1 MTGQL
6 FESTQHPLGAAG
18 IGEQPEIVA
27 HQQNRVECPQRTIDS
42 VERRLPHIA
51 HAPLAADLQRA
62 RPDIYA
68 NHLVPLLLKV
78 KRESACP
85 RANIQDAPAHRFHRR
100 PHVWLP
106 IVERREIHRH
116 IVRHVQKAVVP
127 FDDFAAVYTRVIV
140 VQTLAERVLVLVSAC
155 IHDRSD
161 SIRLTARRL
170 SILPAHAIKGKQK
183 GLSRVSP
190 FGRSRLSNP
199 SSTTLDSLARSR
211 RVPS

>member
-1 MTGQL
+1 MPPANYRFCGKA
-6 FESTQHPLGAAG
+6 PA
-18 IGEQPEIVA
+18 
-27 HQQNRVECPQRTIDS
+27 
-42 VERRLPHIA
+42 PHRA
-51 HAPLAADLQRA
+51 RPAYLQRA
-62 RPDIYA
+62 RRDIYA

-78 KRESACP
+78 ECESACP
-85 RANIQDAPAHRFHRR
+85 RANIQDPPAHRFHRR

-140 VQTLAERVLVLVSAC
+140 VQQLTERVLVLVSAC
-155 IHDRSD
+155 ILDRSD

-183 GLSRVSP
+183 GLS
-190 FGRSRLSNP
+190 
-199 SSTTLDSLARSR
+199 SR
-211 RVPS
+211 RQIRRTLSGIHAPDRTPNALACLELEGPSFPNSPAPACRFNCVTIAFEPRTTRQRR

>member
-27 HQQNRVECPQRTIDS
+27 HQQNRVEYPQRAIDS

-62 RPDIYA
+62 RRDIYA

-78 KRESACP
+78 ERESACP

-140 VQTLAERVLVLVSAC
+140 VQQLLLIAYHPAATNCHIYFVSPKVNPAVTERVLVLVSAC

-170 SILPAHAIKGKQK
+170 SILPPM
-183 GLSRVSP
+183 L
-190 FGRSRLSNP
+190 
-199 SSTTLDSLARSR
+199 
-211 RVPS
+211 